1 MHNFIQN
8 KLNYTKEIGESSL
21 NATIPWHIQEGFHI
35 NKPAYLQVEKSPLLY
50 NLYLTSQNYKGFL
63 FTWLNHSIQNFV
75 LPKMLCI
82 PGLTRCKYWMTNKQ
96 WDY

>member
-1 MHNFIQN
+1 MHNCIQN

-35 NKPAYLQVEKSPLLY
+35 NKPACLQVEKSPLLY

-63 FTWLNHSIQNFV
+63 FTWVNLSIQTLFYLKCYVSQVSLDVN
-75 LPKMLCI
+75 I
-82 PGLTRCKYWMTNKQ
+82 G
-96 WDY
+96 